1 MNDLVAQ
8 LNDLITQ
15 LNALLRE
22 NNDPACDQQL
32 WDLRHLLSALRDSA
46 LGKAYDQTL
55 LAYGAAVAAMSDADT
70 AAAAAV
76 ADINKVQAAIDKMT
90 AAAKA
95 ADKVIGLFSRL
106 A

>member
-1 MNDLVAQ
+1 MNDLV
-8 LNDLITQ
+8 TQ
-15 LNALLRE
+15 LNALITQVNLLLRE
-22 NNDPACDQQL
+22 NNDPDCDQQL

-46 LGKAYDQTL
+46 LGKAYDQNTPV
-55 LAYGAAVAAMSDADT
+55 YGAAVSALNDAAG

-76 ADINKVQAAIDKMT
+76 ADIGKVQSAIDKLT

-95 ADKVIGLFSRL
+95 ADKVVGLFARL